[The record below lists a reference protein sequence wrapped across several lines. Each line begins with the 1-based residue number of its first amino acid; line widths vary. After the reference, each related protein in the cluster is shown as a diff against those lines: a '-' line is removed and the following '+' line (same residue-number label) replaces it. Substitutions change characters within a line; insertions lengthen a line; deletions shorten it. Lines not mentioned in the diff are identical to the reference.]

1 MSRHDHTPPMKRVL
15 PIPPAKRAIP
25 TNHPAY
31 PAYVRRVMRQAE
43 KDFDEI
49 NRLENQVERPACK
62 TTLGDIAA
70 LIGVVFILALVASSA
85 LLLVLW
91 GLT

>member
-1 MSRHDHTPPMKRVL
+1 MSRHDHTPPMKRVIPL
-15 PIPPAKRAIP
+15 PPAKRAIP

-31 PAYVRRVMRQAE
+31 RGYEASVMRQVE
-43 KDFDEI
+43 KDLDEN

>member
-31 PAYVRRVMRQAE
+31 PAYERRVMRQME
-43 KDFDEI
+43 KDLDEN

>member
-31 PAYVRRVMRQAE
+31 PAYERRVMRRAE
-43 KDFDEI
+43 S
-49 NRLENQVERPACK
+49 QVERPVCK